1 MPTYNAPLADS
12 LFVLFDL
19 LKIDSDKYGDIFA
32 DVDRDTV
39 SAIGEEF
46 GKLMTDVVAP
56 LNVSG
61 DQQGCTLANG
71 TVSTPDGF
79 IEAFEAL
86 KAGGWTGLV
95 ADPAYGGQ
103 GLPLT
108 MGNMLSEYLNSAN
121 MAFSMYYG
129 LTIGAYAA
137 IHTCASDELKAK
149 FLPKMVACE
158 WTGTMNL
165 TEPHCGTDL
174 GLIRTKAVENSDG
187 SFDITGT
194 KIFISAGDHDM
205 AKNII
210 HLVLAR
216 TEGLPEGVKGLSLFL
231 VPKIN
236 VDDEGN
242 LTDSNHVSVGSI
254 EEKMGIHGNS
264 TCVMNFDGSKGFL
277 IGEKGRGLKNMF
289 IMMNEARLGVGIQG
303 LALSEVAFQNAREY
317 ALDRRQGKAATGQKD
332 AGETADRIIHHANI
346 KAQLMSMRCFN
357 EASRALV
364 GEISV
369 LTDVI
374 HYGKDDDKIK
384 ETAKDRINLLTPIV
398 KGFLT
403 DKGFDNAVV
412 AQQIFGGHGYIA
424 EHGMEQFVRDS
435 RIAMLYEGTN
445 DIQALDLISRKLPAK
460 HGQTVMA
467 YLQDIGG
474 FIVANQDNEELKD
487 IIEALQ
493 KAAEALQGALGYLME
508 HGQKN
513 PDNAVA
519 AAHDFMHLM
528 GTVTFGHIWAK
539 MALVAQE
546 KLVDDADNDFYKSKI
561 ILAKYYANK
570 HLPEA
575 KGFQVKIMSGADV
588 INAMPIEMI

>member
-1 MPTYNAPLADS
+1 MPIYNAPLEDS

-19 LKIDSDKYGDIFA
+19 LKIDSDKYGDIFS
-32 DVDRDTV
+32 DIDRDTV
-39 SAIGEEF
+39 AAIGGEF
-46 GKLMTDVVAP
+46 GKLMSDIIAP
-56 LNVSG
+56 LNITG
-61 DQQGCTLANG
+61 DKQGCTLANG
-71 TVSTPDGF
+71 TVTTPDGY
-79 IEAFEAL
+79 IDAFNAF
-86 KAGGWTGLV
+86 KDGGWTGLV
-95 ADPAYGGQ
+95 CDTKYGGS
-103 GLPLT
+103 GLPITL
-108 MGNMLSEYLNSAN
+108 GNILSEYLVSAN
-121 MAFSMYYG
+121 MGFAMYHG
-129 LTIGAYAA
+129 LTMGAYAA

-149 FLPKMVACE
+149 YLPKMVACE

-174 GLIRTKAVENSDG
+174 GLIRTKAVDNGDG

-194 KIFISAGDHDM
+194 KIFISAGDHDL
-205 AKNII
+205 ADNII

-216 TEGLPEGVKGLSLFL
+216 TDDMPAGEKGLSLFL

-236 VDDEGN
+236 VKNDGTLGDR
-242 LTDSNHVSVGSI
+242 NHVSVGSI
-254 EEKMGIHGNS
+254 EEKMGIHSNS
-264 TCVMNFDGSKGFL
+264 TCVMNFDGSKGYL
-277 IGEKGRGLKNMF
+277 IGEKGNGLKNMF

-303 LALSEVAFQNAREY
+303 LSMSEVAFQNAREY

-332 AGETADRIIHHANI
+332 VGEVADRIIHHANI

-369 LTDVI
+369 LTDLI
-374 HYGKDDDKIK
+374 HYGKDDDKVK
-384 ETAKDRINLLTPIV
+384 EAAKDRINLLTPIV

-474 FIVANQDNEELKD
+474 FIAANQDNEELKD
-487 IIEALQ
+487 IVAALQ
-493 KAAEALQGALGYLME
+493 KSAEALQGALGYLME
-508 HGQKN
+508 YGQKN

-546 KLVDDADNDFYKSKI
+546 KLADDANNDFYKSKI

-588 INAMPIEMI
+588 INAMPLELI